1 MRKIASN
8 CTKLTQLDIS
18 CSYEIYG
25 QCIEIV
31 GMNCKNIHTLKRNL
45 MQTWE
50 IARLTNCIYVQGL
63 CFETLGNVDSFAIR
77 RYMSSEACT
86 WNFDSPHW
94 LIKLLVFFVKSVW
107 IWSIWTCS
115 DVATWLAMVL
125 QTVPRTWGIW
135 RISRNQILQRDY

>member
-8 CTKLTQLDIS
+8 CTKLIQLDIS

-77 RYMSSEACT
+77 RYMSQVKHLELRFSTLTDKALGFLCKECLNLEYLDLFGCSYLT
-86 WNFDSPHW
+86 SDGVTNSTSNLKNLKD
-94 LIKLLVFFVKSVW
+94 IKKPDF
-107 IWSIWTCS
+107 T
-115 DVATWLAMVL
+115 A
-125 QTVPRTWGIW
+125 
-135 RISRNQILQRDY
+135 